1 MKYTKHLVLLIASF
15 CFIHTSLFSQDVDI
29 QKLQLAYKLISTFYV
44 DTVNNQKLVEDAI
57 VGMLDELDPH
67 SSYLSKDEVSKLNEP
82 LDGGFEGIGI
92 QFNIFK
98 DTLMVVS
105 PISGGPS
112 EKVGIIAGDRIVE
125 IDGDNVAGVGLQ
137 NSDVFK
143 YLKGKK
149 GTEVKL
155 KIKRYNVPELINFTV
170 VRDKIP
176 IFSVEAVYMAT
187 KDVGYIKINQ
197 FSATTHKEVM
207 DALTKL
213 KDEGMKKLILDLR
226 GNPGGYLKAAIN
238 VSDEL
243 LDAKKLIVYTHGLTS
258 PRQEYN
264 SSAKGLFET
273 GKVAVL
279 IDEGSASASEIVT
292 GAMQDW
298 DRGVVIGRRSFGKGL
313 VQRPFNLPD
322 GSMMRLTIAQY
333 YTPSGRCIQ
342 KPYEIGDKLHYEME
356 VYDRLRHG
364 EGYSADSIHF
374 DKSEKYYTNNKRLVY
389 GGGGIMPDVFVP
401 IDTTG
406 YSDYYRDLIS
416 KGILNRF
423 ILSYVDN
430 NRKSLE
436 QEYKSFEK
444 YKKQFV
450 VDETMISALVKE
462 GEKEGIVKDE
472 EGLRVSE
479 QEMKVQMKALI
490 ARNLWNSTEY
500 FEIMNP
506 TTEPFQKAIE
516 ILSDDAIYKDL
527 LH

>member
-1 MKYTKHLVLLIASF
+1 MKLKKYLVSLIVIL
-15 CFIHTSLFSQDVDI
+15 CLVQTSIYAQDTQL

-44 DTVNNQKLVEDAI
+44 DTVNNPELVEDAI
-57 VGMLDELDPH
+57 VGMLDQLDPH
-67 SSYLSKDEVSKLNEP
+67 SSYLSKEEVAKLNEP

-112 EKVGIIAGDRIVE
+112 EKVGIVAGDRIVE
-125 IDGDNVAGVGLQ
+125 IDGDNVAGVGLK
-137 NSDVFK
+137 NSDVYS

-149 GTEVKL
+149 GTEVSL
-155 KIKRYNVPELINFTV
+155 KVKRKNVSELISFTI

-176 IFSVEAVYMAT
+176 IYSVEAVYMAS
-187 KDVGYIKINQ
+187 KDIGYLKINQ
-197 FSATTHKEVM
+197 FSATTHKEVVE
-207 DALTKL
+207 AITTL
-213 KDEGMKKLILDLR
+213 KDQGMKNMILDLR

-243 LDAKKLIVYTHGLTS
+243 LQSKKLIVYTEGLTS
-258 PRQEYN
+258 PRQDYL
-264 SSAKGLFET
+264 SSSKGLFEN
-273 GKVAVL
+273 GKVAIL

-342 KPYEIGDKLHYEME
+342 KPYENGDKLHYEME

-364 EGYSADSIHF
+364 EGYSEDSIHL
-374 DKSEKYYTNNKRLVY
+374 DKSEQYYTNNKRLVY

-401 IDTTG
+401 MDTTG

-416 KGILNRF
+416 KGVLNRF
-423 ILSYVDN
+423 ILSYVDK
-430 NRKSLE
+430 NRKQLE
-436 QEYKSFEK
+436 RD
-444 YKKQFV
+444 YKKFDSFNQEFFV
-450 VDETMISALVKE
+450 DNAMIDALVKE
-462 GEKEGIVKDE
+462 GEKEDIEKDV
-472 EGLRVSE
+472 EGLKVSD
-479 QEMKVQMKALI
+479 QEMRIQMKALI

-500 FEIMNP
+500 FEVMNP
-506 TTEPFQKAIE
+506 TTESYKKAIE
-516 ILSDDAIYKDL
+516 VLSDDNSYKSL